1 MNGFVVL
8 LRHGIAEDKTG
19 DKPDAERKL
28 TETGKR
34 RMKKIARALARV
46 FPEAEALY
54 SSPLVRAI
62 ETSAAV
68 EKAYG
73 GELRTQTT
81 ELLKPDAD
89 VKDFRRLL
97 ADMTA
102 QFAIFV
108 GHEPNLTEIMLDLTG
123 MRSHSEIELKKG
135 GCYGIRVDDGSAHLE
150 WMLPPRILREDE

>member
-1 MNGFVVL
+1 MKGFVVL
-8 LRHGIAEDKTG
+8 LRHGIAEDKTA
-19 DKPDAERKL
+19 DKADSERRL

-34 RMKKIARALARV
+34 RMKKIARTLARV
-46 FPEAEALY
+46 FPEAEVLY

-62 ETSAAV
+62 ETTDAV

-73 GELRTQTT
+73 GELHRQTT

-97 ADMTA
+97 ADINA
-102 QFAIFV
+102 QYAIFV

-123 MRSHSEIELKKG
+123 MRSHSVIELKKG
-135 GCYGIRVDDGSAHLE
+135 GCYGIRVDDAAAHLE
-150 WMLPPRILREDE
+150 WMLPPRVLREEE